1 MGDIITYAIRNAKRL
16 TSDPV
21 LWFCAVRNVIRM
33 EGGLKRVPLKPK
45 AEKNFVL
52 EAWYASEGAK
62 RAFGRICQA
71 VNEEG
76 GKVTLLGTETKPL
89 LLLVDAD
96 DRPSD
101 PDEVHITIDEAK
113 ANWSGVTTA
122 AALSGTVF
130 RIKGKQHDRAVLCR
144 HPDGQHPAERYMR
157 SNSQSVNRLA
167 QKLED
172 LAKEIRKI
180 GQKVERALTFGET
193 DFGEVVTRLHASADV
208 IDRRFKEVWRAA
220 NGYTAGPA

>member
-1 MGDIITYAIRNAKRL
+1 MDRN
-16 TSDPV
+16 
-21 LWFCAVRNVIRM
+21 
-33 EGGLKRVPLKPK
+33 LKRITLKPK
-45 AEKNFVL
+45 TEKNFVL

-71 VNEEG
+71 VNEG
-76 GKVTLLGTETKPL
+76 GAKVTLLGTKAKPL

-101 PDEVHITIDEAK
+101 PDEVRITIDEAK

-130 RIKGKQHDRAVLCR
+130 RIKGKQHDRAVLFR
-144 HPDGQHPAERYMR
+144 HPEGQHPAERYMR

-172 LAKEIRKI
+172 LAKEIRKL
-180 GQKVERALTFGET
+180 GQKVERALTFGEK
-193 DFGEVVTRLHASADV
+193 DFGEVVTRLQTSADV
-208 IDRRFKEVWRAA
+208 IDRRFKEVWRAE
-220 NGYTAGPA
+220 NGYIAGSA